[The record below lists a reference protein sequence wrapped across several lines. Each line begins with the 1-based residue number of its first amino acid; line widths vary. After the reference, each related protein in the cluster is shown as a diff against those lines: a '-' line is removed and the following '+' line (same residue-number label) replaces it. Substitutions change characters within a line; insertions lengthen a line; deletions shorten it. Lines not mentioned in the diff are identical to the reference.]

1 MKWVL
6 LVLLMVPAV
15 FAQDEPVTTDDV
27 IPAKVEEMYVRGLA
41 ALVKSQQSAG
51 NWSDGEGTG
60 PGVVGVAVLAMLA
73 HGDDPNDG
81 PYSVPVKRGLN
92 FILQKQ
98 DAQSG
103 YIGGSMYHHGFA
115 TLALAEAYGAVEDAR
130 LGPALKRAVDLIVA
144 AQARNS
150 QGAWRYTPG
159 SPDADTTVSGAQ
171 MVALLAARN
180 AGIAVPEEA
189 VQKGLKFFLS
199 CQSGDGGLGYTGPG
213 DPNDTR
219 TAIGAVVWALAKQ
232 KDTRAFRAALGYL
245 RGGGAPSAH
254 PFYHEYYMAQ
264 ATFHG
269 DVEFWRRWSAA
280 NARRLEAAQLSD
292 GSWEGAGGSTFCTG
306 AALLSL
312 AVNYRFLPIYE
323 R

>member
-1 MKWVL
+1 MRWCWVAVAMMTCVAGL
-6 LVLLMVPAV
+6 APAEDVVPA
-15 FAQDEPVTTDDV
+15 A
-27 IPAKVEEMYVRGLA
+27 VEAMYVRGLES
-41 ALVKSQQSAG
+41 LVKSQQGAG
-51 NWSDGEGTG
+51 NWTDGEGSG

-73 HGDDPNDG
+73 HGEDPNDG
-81 PYSVPVKRGLN
+81 LYSVPIKRGLN
-92 FILQKQ
+92 FILGKQ

-103 YIGGSMYHHGFA
+103 YIGGTMYHHGFA
-115 TLALAEAYGAVEDAR
+115 TLALAEAYGAVEDER
-130 LGPALKRAVDLIVA
+130 LGPALKRAVGLIVA

-189 VQKGLKFFLS
+189 VQKGMKFFLS
-199 CQSGDGGLGYTGPG
+199 CQSEDGGLGYTGPG

-219 TAIGAVVWALAKQ
+219 TAIGAVVFALARQ
-232 KDTRAFRAALGYL
+232 KEARSFRAALGYL
-245 RGGGAPSAH
+245 RGSGAPAAH
-254 PFYHEYYMAQ
+254 PYYHEYYMAQ
-264 ATFHG
+264 ALFHG
-269 DVEFWRRWSAA
+269 DTELWRLWSAT
-280 NARRLEAAQLSD
+280 NTRRLAAAQLAN
-292 GSWEGAGGSTFCTG
+292 GSWEGAGGSTFCTS